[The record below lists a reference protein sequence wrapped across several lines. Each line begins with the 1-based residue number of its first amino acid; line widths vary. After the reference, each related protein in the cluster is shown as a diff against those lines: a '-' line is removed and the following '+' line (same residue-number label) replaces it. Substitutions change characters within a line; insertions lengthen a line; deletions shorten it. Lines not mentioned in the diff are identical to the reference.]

1 MEPIYITGAGVVS
14 AIGIGKSATLAS
26 LLAEQTGIG
35 PMTYLPSRHRDI
47 PVGEVKL
54 SNSEMMQM
62 LGVAEDPHLTRTA
75 LMGRLALREALEEAS
90 LTGDVLRLSVV
101 DGKSGIATWT
111 ASVDGR
117 FIVFDAIEKSNT
129 YACELRESWL
139 RRTGKAHQLRFEVT
153 DNRQNTQTFET
164 TFNY

>member
-1 MEPIYITGAGVVS
+1 MPLIRDAELSIYARQALTTSVINTFEPSKLYITDENGRYMGGDYHDGWVTGRIRELAGC
-14 AIGIGKSATLAS
+14 
-26 LLAEQTGIG
+26 
-35 PMTYLPSRHRDI
+35 Y
-47 PVGEVKL
+47 EVAYDDQPPTVK
-54 SNSEMMQM
+54 
-62 LGVAEDPHLTRTA
+62 PI
-75 LMGRLALREALEEAS
+75 S

-111 ASVDGR
+111 ATVDGR